1 MADIVTALIYDLRND
16 TTVATTLGYST
27 NIGESIDPEVTPP
40 AMSVSHAGGMS
51 GVAFETEVRVEINA
65 RDTNR
70 TDLTALHDRLR
81 VKYHG
86 KRGITVGH
94 VSYGG
99 TVHIVSGR
107 VEEPEIDED
116 KDAGLWEAQW
126 FIHLLIASSF

>member
-1 MADIVTALIYDLRND
+1 VADIVTALIYDLRND

-27 NIGESIDPEVTPP
+27 NIGESIDAEVTPP
-40 AMSVSHAGGMS
+40 AMSVAHAGGMP
-51 GVAFETEVRVEINA
+51 GVTFETEVRVEIMA
-65 RDTNR
+65 RAAKR
-70 TDLTALHDRLR
+70 TDLTALHNRLR

-86 KRGITVGH
+86 KRGINVGH

-99 TVHIVSGR
+99 VVHVVSGR
-107 VEEPEIDED
+107 VEEPEIEEH